1 MSASGTSTYPPVLP
15 KVAQRPTPYNLQ
27 KRFKGAL
34 VSVTKTGKKTTVPF
48 QYNPA
53 KLDRTLTPRMYDG
66 PEGQAQFVGGASQS
80 ISVTVELQ
88 AVDTMVAQS
97 KKNKLANA
105 AKGLY
110 AHLAALE
117 LLLYPATKD
126 IETYR
131 NDLDNNVK
139 GAVPPQARPTLFV
152 WGPQRV
158 LPVNLKSMVVKE
170 ILFNIA
176 LSPVRAEVTLTMN
189 VENVIDTEGDSYQLL
204 LAHLKNMEQMRQTQG
219 AEVFGSNKITGAQY

>member
-1 MSASGTSTYPPVLP
+1 MTASGKSSYPPAMP
-15 KVAQRPTPYNLQ
+15 KVDQRVTPYNLQ
-27 KRFKGAL
+27 KRFQGAL
-34 VSVTKTGKKTTVPF
+34 VSVTKSNKKTTVPF
-48 QYNPA
+48 QYNPQ

-66 PEGQAQFVGGASQS
+66 KQGQAQYVGGASQS
-80 ISVTVELQ
+80 ITVSASLQ

-97 KKNKLANA
+97 KKNKLSNA

-126 IETYR
+126 IESYR

-139 GAVPPQARPTLFV
+139 GAVPPAARPTLFV

-158 LPVNLKSMVVKE
+158 LPVSLTSMVVNE
-170 ILFNIA
+170 VLFNIA
-176 LSPVRAEVTLTMN
+176 LSPVRAEVTLTMK
-189 VENVIDTEGDSYQLL
+189 VENVSDTEGTSYQLL
-204 LAHLKNMEQMRQTQG
+204 LAHLKNMEQIRQAQG
-219 AEVFGSNKITGAQY
+219 AEVFGNNKITGAKY

>member
-1 MSASGTSTYPPVLP
+1 MPASGSSTYPPILP
-15 KVAQRPTPYNLQ
+15 TADQRPTPFSLQ
-27 KRFKGAL
+27 KRFRGAL
-34 VSVTKTGKKTTVPF
+34 VSVTKTNKKTTVPF
-48 QYNPA
+48 QYNPE
-53 KLDRTLTPRMYDG
+53 KLDRTLTPKLYDNPG
-66 PEGQAQFVGGASQS
+66 GQGEFVGGASQS
-80 ISVTVELQ
+80 ITVTVSLQ

-117 LLLYPATKD
+117 LLLYPSTKD

-158 LPVNLKSMVVKE
+158 LPVYLKSMVVKE
-170 ILFNIA
+170 MLFNIA
-176 LSPVRAEVTLTMN
+176 LSPVRAEVTLTMEVDN
-189 VENVIDTEGDSYQLL
+189 IIDTEGDDYQLL
-204 LAHLKNMEQMRQTQG
+204 LAYLKNMETMRQTQG
-219 AEVFGSNKITGAQY
+219 AEVFGSNKITGALY

>member
-1 MSASGTSTYPPVLP
+1 MPPTGKATYPPAMP
-15 KVAQRPTPYNLQ
+15 KVDQRPTPYSLQ
-27 KRFKGAL
+27 KRFQGAL
-34 VSVTKTGKKTTVPF
+34 VSVTKSNKKTTVPF
-48 QYNPA
+48 QYNPE
-53 KLDRTLTPRMYDG
+53 KLDRTLTPKMYDG
-66 PEGQAQFVGGASQS
+66 PQGQAQFVGGAGQS
-80 ISVTVELQ
+80 ITLTASLQ

-97 KKNKLANA
+97 KKNKLSNA

-139 GAVPPQARPTLFV
+139 GAVPPQARPVLFV

-170 ILFNIA
+170 MLFNIA
-176 LSPVRAEVTLTMN
+176 LSPVRAEVTLTMEVAN
-189 VENVIDTEGDSYQLL
+189 IIETEGDSYQLL
-204 LAHLKNMEQMRQTQG
+204 LAYLKNMEQMRQAQG